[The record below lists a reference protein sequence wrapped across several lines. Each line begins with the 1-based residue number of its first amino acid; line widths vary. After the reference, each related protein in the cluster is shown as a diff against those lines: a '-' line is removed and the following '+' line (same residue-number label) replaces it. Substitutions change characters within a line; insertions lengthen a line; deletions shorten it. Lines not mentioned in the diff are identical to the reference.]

1 MQWHD
6 APDFSWRDMAEEKI
20 RLNKYLSEAGVCSRR
35 EADRLLE
42 QGEVTVDGRR
52 AFVGASVAPG
62 QSVAVKGKPVKREQ
76 RRVLLALYKP
86 RGVVCTTDR
95 RWKDKTIEDI
105 LDYPGRVFPVGR
117 LDKESE
123 GLLLLTNDG
132 DLQDR
137 ISRARY
143 GHEKEY
149 LVTVDRPVTE
159 AFLTNLEKGVY
170 LPELERTT
178 RPCRVQKKGEYQFSI
193 VLTQGLNRQIR
204 RMCQAFHYRVRR
216 LVRLR
221 VMNILLGELRP
232 GEYREVKGLELE
244 QLTRALTAEQG
255 REKPYGT
262 AD

>member
-1 MQWHD
+1 M
-6 APDFSWRDMAEEKI
+6 
-20 RLNKYLSEAGVCSRR
+20 
-35 EADRLLE
+35 
-42 QGEVTVDGRR
+42 
-52 AFVGASVAPG
+52 
-62 QSVAVKGKPVKREQ
+62 
-76 RRVLLALYKP
+76 
-86 RGVVCTTDR
+86 
-95 RWKDKTIEDI
+95 
-105 LDYPGRVFPVGR
+105 GR

-137 ISRARY
+137 IPEPRY

-204 RMCQAFHYRVRR
+204 RMCQAFHY
-216 LVRLR
+216 
-221 VMNILLGELRP
+221 GSE
-232 GEYREVKGLELE
+232 GW
-244 QLTRALTAEQG
+244 
-255 REKPYGT
+255 
-262 AD
+262 